1 MRISWKKTF
10 IVTSDVL
17 IAIYLL
23 LAFTAFNKP
32 DEAARLCTKVNINIQ
47 DEATNGFIDARE
59 IKARLEKEQLYPLEK
74 PMKYVNLRKMEE
86 ALKASPFVKTAEC
99 YKTEDGEV
107 NISLTQRMPVVR
119 IKAANGNDYYLDDN
133 DCIMPNSHYTSDL
146 LSPRVISIS
155 GSHPIIFR
163 L

>member
-59 IKARLEKEQLYPLEK
+59 RT
-74 PMKYVNLRKMEE
+74 
-86 ALKASPFVKTAEC
+86 ALSIGETNEIC
-99 YKTEDGEV
+99 QSSQDGRGVE
-107 NISLTQRMPVVR
+107 SQ
-119 IKAANGNDYYLDDN
+119 
-133 DCIMPNSHYTSDL
+133 S
-146 LSPRVISIS
+146 
-155 GSHPIIFR
+155 FR
-163 L
+163 